1 MHSDYDLQK
10 GHLPDDVILLLI
22 DQNPSGVPFLCKLG
36 FLLLNPRRDNE
47 MKRIL
52 VEEVKWRHL
61 ASGLLNGR
69 QVIF

>member
-52 VEEVKWRHL
+52 VEEVK
-61 ASGLLNGR
+61 
-69 QVIF
+69 